1 MRLLTISEVS
11 DLLRV
16 PQARA
21 YELAREGVIPT
32 VRIGRQV
39 RVSEAALARWI
50 DQGGRS
56 LSDTGSCS
64 DDGDLVR
71 RHQGDSAAA

>member
-1 MRLLTISEVS
+1 MKICEVA

-16 PQARA
+16 PPARA

-39 RVSEAALARWI
+39 RVSAAALARWI
-50 DQGGRS
+50 EEGGQS
-56 LSDTGSCS
+56 LSDAERSADT
-64 DDGDLVR
+64 GDLVAPR
-71 RHQGDSAAA
+71 QGGSVHG